1 MHRIAKLACAA
12 AAVTLAASACSSNSS
27 SSSASGSSGSGS
39 GSSVNWANETSAA
52 AGGGMNALIAAAK
65 AEGQL
70 NVITLPRTWANY
82 GTIMDDFTK
91 QYGIKITDANPNGSS
106 GDEITAVQDD
116 KGLSSAPDVLDIGNS
131 HATPNVD
138 LFADYEVSTWSQIP
152 TALKDPSGAWFGD
165 YGGYISIACDAA
177 KVAPAPCPKT
187 FADLINPAYVA
198 DYKGKV
204 AMSGNPTSAAAA
216 FSAVWAASLAN
227 GGSLSNIQPGIQY
240 FAKLK
245 ANGEYN
251 PVTDT
256 ESTIES
262 GATPITID
270 WEFNNSQF
278 ASDLKSKGIDL
289 TVSIPSDG
297 LYSSYYDQAI
307 NKYAPHP
314 AAARL
319 WEEYLYSATGQ
330 NDFMGGF
337 ARPVEFAAMQTAGT
351 LNATDE
357 ALLPTVTGTVSYP
370 TSAQQTAAQAA
381 LSSSWASAVG

>member
-12 AAVTLAASACSSNSS
+12 AAVTLAATACSSSKNSS
-27 SSSASGSSGSGS
+27 NAAGSGS
-39 GSSVNWANETSAA
+39 GTDWNTAASAS
-52 AGGGMNALIAAAK
+52 AGGGMDALVAAAK
-65 AEGQL
+65 KEGSL

-82 GTIMDDFTK
+82 GKIMDDFQAK
-91 QYGIKITDANPNGSS
+91 YGIKITDANPNGSS
-106 GDEITAVQDD
+106 GDEITALQHD
-116 KGLSSAPDVLDIGNS
+116 KGLSSAPDVVDVGNS
-131 HATPNVD
+131 HALPYTS
-138 LFADYEVSTWSQIP
+138 LFADYKVSTWSDIP
-152 TALKDPSGAWFGD
+152 AELKDANGAWYGD

-187 FADLINPAYVA
+187 FADLAKPANVP

-204 AMSGNPTSAAAA
+204 AISGNPTTANAA
-216 FSAVWAASLAN
+216 FSAVWAAALAN
-227 GGSLSNIQPGIQY
+227 GGSLSDIQPGITY

-245 ANGEYN
+245 SNDEYN

-256 ESTIES
+256 ESTIQS

-297 LYSSYYDQAI
+297 LYSAYYDQAVS
-307 NKYAPHP
+307 KYAPHP

-319 WEEYLYSATGQ
+319 WEEYLYSTAGQ

-337 ARPVEFAAMQTAGT
+337 ARPAEFAAMQTAGS
-351 LNATDE
+351 LDATDE
-357 ALLPTVTGTVSYP
+357 KNLPSVSGTVNYP
-370 TSAQQTAAQAA
+370 TSAQQNAAQTA
-381 LSSSWASAVG
+381 LTGGWASALG